1 MKSTPIS
8 WLLVLTVACLLGACA
23 STPTNKPDA
32 ALAKA
37 HYAIS
42 QAQQNG
48 VGQATSKML
57 YSANQKLKQARQLA
71 HKKSPTQKDYDQ
83 ARRLADEA
91 ALDAQLAAARSQAKQ
106 AQAQTQQVLKSVEA
120 LKKALKQ
127 QSQSGTGSRP

>member
-1 MKSTPIS
+1 MRLKPTN
-8 WLLVLTVACLLGACA
+8 WLPVFAVAGLLGACA
-23 STPTNKPDA
+23 SAPANKPDA

-42 QAQQNG
+42 QAQQG
-48 VGQATSKML
+48 GAGQATSKML

-120 LKKALKQ
+120 LKKALEQ
-127 QSQSGTGSRP
+127 QSQSGTGGQP